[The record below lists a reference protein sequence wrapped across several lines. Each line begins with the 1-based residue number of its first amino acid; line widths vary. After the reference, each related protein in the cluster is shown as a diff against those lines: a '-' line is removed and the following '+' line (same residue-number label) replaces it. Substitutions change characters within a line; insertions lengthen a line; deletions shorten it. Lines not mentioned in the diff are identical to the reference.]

1 MLFHVQPGPGP
12 SSNWPCEVLKI
23 YNVPKPATGDARKGR
38 RRRGIKGLWQSL
50 WSMPVPHQSS
60 VPLWPRPRKMV
71 DALEFVHVLADSDAR
86 RLSSTRLSTRLCDLV
101 GRVAEARA
109 GPLDE
114 PVLATRPHPSRRF
127 SFMLP
132 RSVPASCLRHAVGQ
146 EGISNDRSLQKET
159 LSNIA
164 RKKRTSVCS
173 IRKDGVSKEEPQ
185 VWQPPC
191 IACRDLPGLR
201 DPHRFY

>member
-1 MLFHVQPGPGP
+1 M
-12 SSNWPCEVLKI
+12 S
-23 YNVPKPATGDARKGR
+23 
-38 RRRGIKGLWQSL
+38 WQIL
-50 WSMPVPHQSS
+50 MPVDS
-60 VPLWPRPRKMV
+60 PR
-71 DALEFVHVLADSDAR
+71 LA
-86 RLSSTRLSTRLCDLV
+86 LSTRLCDLV

-159 LSNIA
+159 LSNNCTEGSA
-164 RKKRTSVCS
+164 
-173 IRKDGVSKEEPQ
+173 
-185 VWQPPC
+185 PPC
-191 IACRDLPGLR
+191 AQFGRMA
-201 DPHRFY
+201 